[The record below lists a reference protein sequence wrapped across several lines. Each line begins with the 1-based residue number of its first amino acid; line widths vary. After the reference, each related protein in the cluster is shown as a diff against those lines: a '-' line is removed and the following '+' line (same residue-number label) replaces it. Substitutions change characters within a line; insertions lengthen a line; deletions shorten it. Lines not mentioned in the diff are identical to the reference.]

1 MYLSLGFFFLLR
13 DCFVIDPIFFG
24 EGNIGKV
31 AVCGT
36 VNDLAVSGAKPL
48 YLSLALVLEEGFP
61 IKDLEEILDSI
72 RETAKEAGVYI
83 VNSADGPAPERP
95 SISDVSV
102 VPMVSMNT
110 ESFDPC
116 SFSSKSVDP

>member
-1 MYLSLGFFFLLR
+1 MLSILS
-13 DCFVIDPIFFG
+13 FG

-83 VNSADGPAPERP
+83 VAGDTK
-95 SISDVSV
+95 V
-102 VPMVSMNT
+102 VKKV
-110 ESFDPC
+110 
-116 SFSSKSVDP
+116 K